1 MEENQLG
8 LEIKTAPLDYP
19 HMHIVE
25 NEKAEGT
32 SKEINLFQLKVLIEF
47 KQIII
52 KEKILPNF
60 DYFDDYYLL
69 KFCRARDFNIEKT
82 LEMFKNFIKWRHD
95 NGVDYICEN
104 FEFTEFNKVLK
115 IFPHGFH
122 KVDKEGR
129 PIYYQILSKLNTSEL
144 FKVVTTERLIKYFT
158 QCYELMMKYK
168 FKACSKTKGEI
179 VDQLCIILD
188 IENIGITDLFG
199 KTRTFVNLSAKI
211 GQDYYPGNM
220 AKMFLINTSKLF
232 YIVYNIIKSL
242 IDEGTRKKIELL
254 GSDYKEKIFE
264 YIEPNN
270 LPSFLGGNCKCEHI
284 PGGCLYW
291 DIGPWNPEG
300 KKYNYSEEEI

>member
-220 AKMFLINTSKLF
+220 ANMFLINTSKLF

-254 GSDYKEKIFE
+254 GNDYKEKIFE

-284 PGGCLYW
+284 PGGCLYC

>member
-8 LEIKTAPLDYP
+8 LEIKTDPVDYP

-32 SKEINLFQLKVLIEF
+32 SKEINIFQLKVLIDF

-69 KFCRARDFNIEKT
+69 KFCRARDFNIEGT
-82 LEMFKNFIKWRHD
+82 LEMFKNFIKWRND

-104 FEFTEFNKVLK
+104 FEFPEFNKVLK
-115 IFPHGFH
+115 LFPHGFH

-168 FKACSKTKGEI
+168 FKACSKAKGEI

-220 AKMFLINTSKLF
+220 AKMFLINTGKLF

-242 IDEGTRKKIELL
+242 IDEGTIKKIELL

-264 YIEPNN
+264 YIEPDN

-284 PGGCLYW
+284 LGGCLYC

-300 KKYNYSEEEI
+300 KKYNYSEEEL